1 MHRSIRWILFS
12 FAFGTT
18 LVVSRAVVA
27 QELPTP
33 DAPADAA
40 VKWLE
45 PADGAKVKGPVALRF
60 EAVGIKTEPAGAV
73 TAGSGHHHVIID
85 ATPPRKGRP
94 IPADAQNLHF
104 GKAQTE
110 ATIELSPGQHQLTL
124 QFADGLH
131 RSYGPQLSATI
142 TIEVIP

>member
-1 MHRSIRWILFS
+1 MFSPIRWIAVS
-12 FAFGTT
+12 FVFALALTGIVF
-18 LVVSRAVVA
+18 A

-40 VKWLE
+40 VKFLE
-45 PADGAKVKGPVALRF
+45 PADGAKVKSPVTLRF
-60 EAVGIKTEPAGAV
+60 EATGIKTEPAGAV
-73 TAGSGHHHVIID
+73 AAGSGHHHVIVD
-85 ATPPRKGRP
+85 ASAPRKGRP

-110 ATIELSPGQHQLTL
+110 ATIELVPGKHQLTL

-131 RSYGPQLSATI
+131 RSYGPQLSASI
-142 TIEVIP
+142 NIEVVP